1 MRRWPIQEV
10 ILATVV
16 LALSP
21 AAITTS
27 LADTVDIAHTGYGA
41 HDVTTFWGAGYNGAD
56 VMSGV
61 YMLNKTGATG
71 IGNTFSDGV
80 IPGFCIELPEPPPET
95 TYTYSV
101 GMPDTTY
108 NSYLDEVVG
117 SPKANYLRELWAEHY
132 DPAWASGGSYTSQQ
146 NSMAETFAAA
156 VWEIIYEDL
165 PTSPLGWNV
174 SLDGTA
180 GDGGFAAVNLDSA
193 TANKW
198 LNELTGSGAKADL
211 LVVSYAG
218 RQDYLVAVPEPA
230 TIILLGLGG
239 SLGLLRRRRTATCS
253 VRS

>member
-1 MRRWPIQEV
+1 M
-10 ILATVV
+10 
-16 LALSP
+16 
-21 AAITTS
+21 
-27 LADTVDIAHTGYGA
+27 
-41 HDVTTFWGAGYNGAD
+41 
-56 VMSGV
+56 
-61 YMLNKTGATG
+61 
-71 IGNTFSDGV
+71 
-80 IPGFCIELPEPPPET
+80 
-95 TYTYSV
+95 V
-101 GMPDTTY
+101 GT
-108 NSYLDEVVG
+108 
-117 SPKANYLRELWAEHY
+117 PKANYLRELWAEHY

-174 SLDGTA
+174 SVDGTA

-198 LNELTGSGAKADL
+198 LNELTGASAKADL

-239 SLGLLRRRRTATCS
+239 SLGLLRRRRTATQS